1 MMTSCSWWWFL
12 KVSILSTWHMLGEH
26 FFNLHS
32 IKNKSCHLLTLN
44 PELFLKKVNANGFL
58 VAFGERATA
67 ISKQKQKILNIEA
80 LLLKAMSEEQKNID
94 ALVLERNTSGSC
106 STFPQPRCPRLAPA
120 FCCYFKQ
127 MNNETSMMG
136 TPSKRTLVKHL
147 WGHPSGRHCRYVYED
162 TRRKTIELHLWGHRN
177 RDYFRVHPAGG
188 HWGHPAKTYPYH
200 PPLCK
205 LHLPE
210 SSLSNEQ
217 DKKLLFSVFFV
228 AVWSC
233 WD

>member
-1 MMTSCSWWWFL
+1 
-12 KVSILSTWHMLGEH
+12 MLGEH
-26 FFNLHS
+26 CFNLHS
-32 IKNKSCHLLTLN
+32 IESKSCHLLTLN

-67 ISKQKQKILNIEA
+67 ISKQKQKKLNIEA

-120 FCCYFKQ
+120 FYCYFKQ

-147 WGHPSGRHCRYVYED
+147 
-162 TRRKTIELHLWGHRN
+162 
-177 RDYFRVHPAGG
+177 
-188 HWGHPAKTYPYH
+188 
-200 PPLCK
+200 
-205 LHLPE
+205 
-210 SSLSNEQ
+210 
-217 DKKLLFSVFFV
+217 
-228 AVWSC
+228 
-233 WD
+233 